1 MKKINTFQMML
12 VVFMLISTM
21 AMGQWTNVPTTG
33 IENTCNVTRV
43 FADGTDLYAYVS
55 GSGMYKSTDNGD
67 TWSIFNLNLPAGVAI
82 TAFTATP
89 TKIYVAADK
98 NGIYGSD
105 KATAGF
111 TKLGNVPVIS
121 NSFTGLE
128 SIKDTLY
135 LGINGKG
142 VYKCVIP
149 TATYTQLTSGLAN
162 NAVVM
167 TLTTD
172 SITGV
177 GRRLYA
183 GVAGDNGFYVKNKN
197 NDTWVQVLLSSETV
211 ATSKGQVR
219 SLYASGGKVVA
230 GGTTST
236 RGLIY
241 YGTTTDFVT
250 YSFAKVETGLP
261 LDQQINAVVQD
272 GNTIYAANT
281 RSVWK
286 STDVTQPNI
295 TFSQVASGL
304 QSQRASTPHLIMSA
318 SLWASQATG
327 GYMSSNGGT
336 SWTRKLNLPV
346 SPAIINGFKEYAG
359 KLYANTSSGIYVSA
373 TGDGSDWAKF
383 GTGING
389 NVGQFGLSFGD
400 LGTFATLDGALFK
413 LNGNNWEPVNITI
426 GPRRFNHP
434 MYGAIV
440 DIEQFNN
447 GTKTC
452 LFGSGFRSVGIYRYD
467 GTAWDLYSTVT
478 PTENSIGLFQEANGV
493 SDSLQRCIGTKFMY
507 DLTENRLFCF
517 GKNRV
522 QISKDFGNS
531 WIWRIGVANT
541 TGLVADGYY
550 TSNQTNFNIRSAAL
564 KTVDAQK
571 FLYIGTDVQSANNW
585 SIARTEYAPDATDKV
600 GTVWSLG
607 SLSVGVSETKDII
620 SFENTPIMI
629 FRGTTSAGVTTSVSV
644 SKDNGTTGKL
654 FQTGI
659 TTLANISCLG
669 RYGDYVYLGTKT
681 NEMQRYNAKA
691 IPAFTGD
698 APAVTTIAATTA
710 SLEATASVPATI
722 YTVVVLKNAAA
733 PSVAQIVAGKDA
745 ADATALSPVNAV
757 ATANV
762 KATISLTGFSENTD
776 YKLYTVAI
784 SETGVASTVTSIDFK
799 TTLNTGLDNVKM
811 VSSIYPVPA
820 KGLLNVT
827 MAVDANVSITN
838 LLGARLVA
846 TQGKA
851 GETLKIDVSGLQSG
865 IYLVETNNGK
875 NKRIEKITIK

>member
-1 MKKINTFQMML
+1 
-12 VVFMLISTM
+12 
-21 AMGQWTNVPTTG
+21 
-33 IENTCNVTRV
+33 
-43 FADGTDLYAYVS
+43 
-55 GSGMYKSTDNGD
+55 
-67 TWSIFNLNLPAGVAI
+67 
-82 TAFTATP
+82 
-89 TKIYVAADK
+89 
-98 NGIYGSD
+98 
-105 KATAGF
+105 
-111 TKLGNVPVIS
+111 
-121 NSFTGLE
+121 
-128 SIKDTLY
+128 
-135 LGINGKG
+135 
-142 VYKCVIP
+142 
-149 TATYTQLTSGLAN
+149 
-162 NAVVM
+162 M

-172 SITGV
+172 SISGV

-211 ATSKGQVR
+211 SNNKGQVR
-219 SLYASGGKVVA
+219 SLYAAGGKVVA
-230 GGTTST
+230 GGTNST

-304 QSQRASTPHLIMSA
+304 QSQRASTPHLILSG
-318 SLWASQATG
+318 SGLWASQSTG
-327 GYMSSNGGT
+327 VYMSSNGGT
-336 SWTRKLNLPV
+336 SWARKLNIPV
-346 SPAIINGFKEYAG
+346 TPAIINGFKEYAG

-373 TGDGSDWAKF
+373 TGDGTDWAKF

-400 LGTFATLDGALFK
+400 LGTFATCDGALFK
-413 LNGNNWEPVNITI
+413 LNGNNWETVNVTI
-426 GPRRFNHP
+426 GQRRFNHP
-434 MYGAIV
+434 IYGMIS

-467 GTAWDLYSTVT
+467 GITWDLYSTVT
-478 PTENSIGLFQEANGV
+478 PTENNIGLFQEANGV
-493 SDSLQRCIGTKFMY
+493 SDSLQRCIGAKFMY
-507 DLTENRLFCF
+507 DPTENRLFCF

-531 WIWRIGVANT
+531 WTWRIGVANT

-550 TSNQTNFNIRSAAL
+550 TSNLANFNIRSVAF
-564 KTVDAQK
+564 KTVGTQK
-571 FLYIGTDVQSANNW
+571 FVYIGTDVQSANNW
-585 SIARTEYAPDATDKV
+585 SIARTEYAPDATDKA

-607 SLSVGVSETKDII
+607 SLSVGVSETRDII
-620 SFENTPIMI
+620 SFDNTPIII
-629 FRGTTSAGVTTSVSV
+629 FRGTTSAGVTTSVTV

-654 FQTGI
+654 FQAGV

-691 IPAFTGD
+691 IPTFVSP
-698 APAVTTIAATTA
+698 APAVTTITTTTA
-710 SLEATASVPATI
+710 SLETTSSVAATI
-722 YTVVVLKNAAA
+722 YMVVVLKNAAS
-733 PSVAQIVAGKDA
+733 PSAQQIVAGKDA
-745 ADATALSPVNAV
+745 ADASALSAANAV

-762 KATISLTGFSENTD
+762 KATINLTSFIAETD
-776 YKLYTVAI
+776 YTLYTVAI
-784 SETGVASTVTSIDFK
+784 SETGIASAVTSIDFK
-799 TTLNTGLDNVKM
+799 TSVSTGLDNPKM
-811 VSSIYPVPA
+811 VTSIYPIPA

-827 MAVDANVSITN
+827 MAMDASVNITN
-838 LLGARLVA
+838 LVGVQLIA

-851 GETLKIDVSGLQSG
+851 GETVKIDVGKLQSG
-865 IYLVETNNGK
+865 IYLVETINGN
-875 NKRIEKITIK
+875 NKRVEKITIK